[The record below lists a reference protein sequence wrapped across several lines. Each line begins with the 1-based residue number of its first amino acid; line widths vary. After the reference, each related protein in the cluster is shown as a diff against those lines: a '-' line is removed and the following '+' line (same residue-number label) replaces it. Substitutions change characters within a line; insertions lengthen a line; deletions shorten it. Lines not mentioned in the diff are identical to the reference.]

1 MIRLVYIKDH
11 RMTSKDFENL
21 NSAYEFAIT
30 NLATGKDRTCYENV
44 TGKTFETAVK
54 KICSK
59 RKKEGVM
66 LTILSIGIENI
77 CNVLEINS

>member
-30 NLATGKDRTCYENV
+30 NLATG
-44 TGKTFETAVK
+44 
-54 KICSK
+54 
-59 RKKEGVM
+59 
-66 LTILSIGIENI
+66 
-77 CNVLEINS
+77 